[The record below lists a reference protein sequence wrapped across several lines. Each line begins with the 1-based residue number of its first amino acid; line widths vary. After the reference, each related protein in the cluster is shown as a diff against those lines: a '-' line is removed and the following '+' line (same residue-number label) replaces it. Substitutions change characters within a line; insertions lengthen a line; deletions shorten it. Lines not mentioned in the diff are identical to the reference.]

1 MSAQGQFSGVSVR
14 VWPALLLMLSMM
26 CSACGSSTGS
36 NKAEVTPTPSQ
47 DVLAEPTIDR
57 AFAVEPGARRLA
69 FRCFGRGAPAII
81 LEVGTDSSGLEDF
94 AYEFIR
100 PMAEQH
106 MTCVY
111 DRTGTGSS
119 DPPKEKRRTLDD
131 VVSDFSQLL
140 DAAKVRG
147 PYLLVGSSGGAN
159 IVVQYALRHKDQV
172 AGLVLLDI
180 SKPIPNLD
188 EEFPGPLGWKN
199 PEHIDWVHAERSQSK
214 IRGPIG
220 DFPVLVVTADA
231 GDSDRKDQ
239 SFWLR
244 LSPRARQIV
253 MSGGHDIHEDAPD
266 AVAKEV
272 LSVLEAH

>member
-1 MSAQGQFSGVSVR
+1 MR
-14 VWPALLLMLSMM
+14 LS
-26 CSACGSSTGS
+26 CGSSTDPDKV
-36 NKAEVTPTPSQ
+36 KASPTQSQ

-57 AFAVEPGARRLA
+57 TFTVEPGARHLA
-69 FRCFGRGAPAII
+69 VRCSGRGAPAII

-94 AYEFIR
+94 ADEFIR
-100 PMAEQH
+100 PMAEKH

-119 DPPKEKRRTLDD
+119 DPPDKKRRSLDD
-131 VVSDFSQLL
+131 VVSDLSQML
-140 DAAKVRG
+140 DAAKIRG

-159 IVVQYALRHKDQV
+159 IVVQYAMRHKDKV

-180 SKPIPNLD
+180 GKPIPNLD
-188 EEFPGPLGWKN
+188 EEFPGALGWKN
-199 PEHIDWVHAERSQSK
+199 PEHIDWVRAERSQSK
-214 IRGPIG
+214 IKGPIG
-220 DFPVLVVTADA
+220 DFPVLVVTADD
-231 GDSDRKDQ
+231 GESDNRKNQ

-253 MSGGHDIHEDAPD
+253 MSGGHDIHEDLPD

-272 LSVLEAH
+272 LSVAGGD

>member
-1 MSAQGQFSGVSVR
+1 
-14 VWPALLLMLSMM
+14 MLSMM
-26 CSACGSSTGS
+26 CASCGSGTDQDKG
-36 NKAEVTPTPSQ
+36 KATPTPSQ
-47 DVLAEPTIDR
+47 DVLAVPTIDR
-57 AFAVEPGARRLA
+57 TFVVEPGARHLA
-69 FRCFGRGAPAII
+69 LRCSGRGAPAII

-94 AYEFIR
+94 ADEFIR
-100 PMAEQH
+100 PMAEKH

-119 DPPKEKRRTLDD
+119 DPPNKKRRSLDD
-131 VVSDFSQLL
+131 VVSDLSQLL
-140 DAAKVRG
+140 TAAKIRG

-159 IVVQYALRHKDQV
+159 IVVQYAMRHKDNV

-199 PEHIDWVHAERSQSK
+199 PEHIDWVRAERSQSK
-214 IRGPIG
+214 IKGPIG
-220 DFPVLVVTADA
+220 DFPVLVVTADQ

-253 MSGGHDIHEDAPD
+253 MRGGHDIHEDLPD
-266 AVAKEV
+266 DVAKEV
-272 LSVLEAH
+272 LSVAGGH